1 MINVGVA
8 CVKATMMMMM
18 MENVKI
24 KVRRVFMFLCF
35 A

>member
-8 CVKATMMMMM
+8 CEKAAI

-35 A
+35 KRRE